1 MQEFEQYVKS
11 NWDVSQ
17 ATSCGITYTH
27 TVRTAKKVI
36 NHSINLTISWRD
48 KDNNLIKT
56 EKLAFVNDDM
66 SKTYDKKMFTINR
79 KELVNKFRLAKTA
92 IVHKIIAEKQAK
104 AMIIQDEIT
113 SLTNYIGRVDDVIPT
128 TMKNTIQLTKTPSE
142 SSIPLANARESNTH
156 TKFDM

>member
-11 NWDVSQ
+11 NWNVPE

-27 TVRTAKKVI
+27 SVRTAKKVI

-104 AMIIQDEIT
+104 AMVLQDEIA
-113 SLTNYIGRVDDVIPT
+113 SLENYIGRVDDVIPT
-128 TMKNTIQLTKTPSE
+128 TMKNTIQLAKTPSE
-142 SSIPLANARESNTH
+142 SATH

>member
-1 MQEFEQYVKS
+1 MQEFEEYVKS
-11 NWDVSQ
+11 NWNVPG

-27 TVRTAKKVI
+27 TTRLTKKVL

-48 KDNNLIKT
+48 KDNNPLKT
-56 EKLAFVNDDM
+56 EKLAFLNDDM
-66 SKTYDKKMFTINR
+66 QKTYDKKMFTINR

-104 AMIIQDEIT
+104 AMVLQDEIT
-113 SLTNYIGRVDDVIPT
+113 SLANYIGRGDDVIPT
-128 TMKNTIQLTKTPSE
+128 TMKNTIQLAKTPSE
-142 SSIPLANARESNTH
+142 PTSH

>member
-11 NWDVSQ
+11 NWNVPQ

-56 EKLAFVNDDM
+56 EKLAFLNDDM
-66 SKTYDKKMFTINR
+66 PKTYDKKMLTINR
-79 KELVNKFRLAKTA
+79 KELVNKYRLAKTA

-104 AMIIQDEIT
+104 AMVLQDEIT
-113 SLTNYIGRVDDVIPT
+113 SLANYVGRVDDIISP
-128 TMKNTIQLTKTPSE
+128 TMKNTIQLVQTPSGPQQN
-142 SSIPLANARESNTH
+142 STPH
-156 TKFDM
+156 TQFDM

>member
-11 NWDVSQ
+11 NWNVPE

-27 TVRTAKKVI
+27 TVRMTKKVV

-56 EKLAFVNDDM
+56 EKLAFLNDDM

-104 AMIIQDEIT
+104 AMILQDEIA

-128 TMKNTIQLTKTPSE
+128 TMKNTIQLVKPPSAE
-142 SSIPLANARESNTH
+142 SASH